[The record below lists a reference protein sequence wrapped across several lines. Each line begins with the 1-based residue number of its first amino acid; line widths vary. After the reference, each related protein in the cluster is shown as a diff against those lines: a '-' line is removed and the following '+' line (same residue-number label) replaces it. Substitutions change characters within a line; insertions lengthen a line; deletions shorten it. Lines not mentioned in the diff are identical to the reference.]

1 MGIRKYKMPRFL
13 TWAVMEMLVS
23 FTETENI
30 GEQVCK
36 GGSKEQCVELR
47 VISL

>member
-1 MGIRKYKMPRFL
+1 MWGMKEEKMPRFFIC
-13 TWAVMEMLVS
+13 AVVEMLLL

-36 GGSKEQCVELR
+36 E
-47 VISL
+47 